1 MMGNYGLRRY
11 EHHLGKRF
19 LTGLISMEKRLHEIS
34 QHLLLGG
41 LITIKKRL
49 EPNADWNTL
58 VENGM
63 YYTSGYNTS
72 YTNTPSGAHLY
83 GILLVFSPIPN
94 AILQM
99 YMPDGDNPRIYVRVH
114 NNDWTT
120 WREHKGVN
128 I

>member
-1 MMGNYGLRRY
+1 MLYNL
-11 EHHLGKRF
+11 
-19 LTGLISMEKRLHEIS
+19 
-34 QHLLLGG
+34 LLLGG